1 MILLRFIVEKSKN
14 EQKETY
20 LKWPLDSTRSMVTEG
35 DVKFAVKV
43 LFDELKDEMN
53 EHLDAINENTN
64 EISSNYESLCE
75 LDYKIGKLSERLD
88 QLQLFLEQSLGYK
101 AEKKPK
107 FTPQPLTNN
116 EQDVFLVLY
125 TLEDKK
131 GSVSYADI
139 AKRTGL
145 SEELVAQYIT
155 RMIEK
160 NVPVIK
166 RYVNNEPLLKLDP
179 HFKRLQA
186 KENILG
192 LNQRTIANFSA

>member
-1 MILLRFIVEKSKN
+1 
-14 EQKETY
+14 
-20 LKWPLDSTRSMVTEG
+20 MVAEG
-35 DVKFAVKV
+35 DVKFAVKM
-43 LFDELKDEMN
+43 LFDELREEMN
-53 EHLDAINENTN
+53 DHLDTINENTN
-64 EISSNYESLCE
+64 EISSNYESMCE

-88 QLQLFLEQSLGYK
+88 QLQLFLEQNIGFKS
-101 AEKKPK
+101 EKKPK

-131 GSVSYADI
+131 GAVSYADI

-145 SEELVAQYIT
+145 SEDLVGQYIT

-166 RYVNNEPLLKLDP
+166 RYVNNQPLLRLDP
-179 HFKRLQA
+179 QFKRMQA
-186 KENILG
+186 KENVLG
-192 LNQRTIANFSA
+192 LNQRTIANFSTE